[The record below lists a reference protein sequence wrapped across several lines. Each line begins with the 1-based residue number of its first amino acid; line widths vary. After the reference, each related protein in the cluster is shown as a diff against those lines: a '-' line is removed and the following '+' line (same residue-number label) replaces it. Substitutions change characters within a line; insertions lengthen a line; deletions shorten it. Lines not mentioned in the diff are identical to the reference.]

1 MAIKKVVAK
10 KPVIKSTLGTVPEVK
25 NLAISPTVAP
35 KAPALSYGGTNIT
48 PPPAFQYPMP
58 KDPTNLSIADAIG
71 TVQKGQNAANAA
83 NTQRYGQGLGV
94 LAGGMGGANNAAQSA
109 LDVTQTGVGG
119 ANTDFQSAIAAAAG
133 IGEQAKT
140 EAKRVGQQEMGN
152 AVQSATNRGLGNTTI
167 TDALQGEV
175 SRRTAANLGNIAESQ
190 GKLQS
195 DLLMRTG
202 QQKAAGAGQT
212 AQAFGNLGSTKASG
226 AGQIAGFIG
235 ARNDVAPSLG
245 EYAPLVS
252 AAQAGKQSGVK
263 SEATITK
270 PSGPTPKEIG
280 SSTPPTAAVSSMS
293 GIGGGTSGGM
303 SGGGGGGASG
313 GGGGGVTGGGASP
326 YMANQGYAPG
336 SMNITQAV
344 APQNYYDAAMNPQN
358 MGPQANEPLDQ
369 NGFPISVGLGGTGSA
384 PISDALN
391 ESGVPTYNP
400 YAGGA
405 PGGTPQAA
413 PSRAER
419 EPKPGDP
426 NYQVGGIWIQPSDG
440 RPGYYMKR

>member
-1 MAIKKVVAK
+1 M
-10 KPVIKSTLGTVPEVK
+10 T
-25 NLAISPTVAP
+25 
-35 KAPALSYGGTNIT
+35 
-48 PPPAFQYPMP
+48 
-58 KDPTNLSIADAIG
+58 IADAMG
-71 TVQKGQNAANAA
+71 AAQKGQNAANAA

-94 LAGGMGGANNAAQSA
+94 LAGGMGGANTAAQSA
-109 LDVTQTGVGG
+109 LETTQAGVGG
-119 ANTDFQSAIAAAAG
+119 ANVDFQAALAAATG

-140 EAKRVGQQEMGN
+140 EAQRVGQQEMGN

-336 SMNITQAV
+336 SMSITQAV
-344 APQNYYDAAMNPQN
+344 APQNYYQQYGGDSGINPPPSQQTAAQQGVGGWG
-358 MGPQANEPLDQ
+358 GPTEALDQ
-369 NGFPISVGLGGTGSA
+369 NGFPISVGLGGEGGGPAVGAA
-384 PISDALN
+384 PITAAL
-391 ESGVPTYNP
+391 E
-400 YAGGA
+400 
-405 PGGTPQAA
+405 TPQALAAKKAAMA
-413 PSRAER
+413 PLSGGQ
-419 EPKPGDP
+419 PQPGDP
-426 NYQVGGIWIQPSDG
+426 NYKANGIWIQPSDG